1 MTFIY
6 AVRYLTD
13 HILTQ
18 FRSIVIFLIILF
30 HRIINTQNTYFVENL
45 NNIFLVT
52 KEYLISYIYDLGYL
66 T

>member
-1 MTFIY
+1 MTFIC